1 MKSYEIHA
9 WDLQEMRLWME
20 RPQTAEL
27 MGGEMNPQ
35 LMVFSGDSPT
45 NSYPEVH
52 FDESTVGFLGWR
64 QGGISDSK
72 TATETK
78 KEPVPG
84 ASK

>member
-1 MKSYEIHA
+1 
-9 WDLQEMRLWME
+9 
-20 RPQTAEL
+20 
-27 MGGEMNPQ
+27 MNPQ